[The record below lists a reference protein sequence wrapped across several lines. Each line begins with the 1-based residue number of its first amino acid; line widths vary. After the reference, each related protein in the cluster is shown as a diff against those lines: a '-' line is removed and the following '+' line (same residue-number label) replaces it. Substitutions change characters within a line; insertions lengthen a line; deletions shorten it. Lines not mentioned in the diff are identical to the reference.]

1 MYVRVYILYTL
12 FTHTHIFIY
21 NIVLDRL
28 RVLILFFQK
37 LVSTTLFKV
46 NSNSVGFEFKRLFDV
61 PRINSTNTINHV
73 DIYA

>member
-1 MYVRVYILYTL
+1 MYMCVYIYTL
-12 FTHTHIFIY
+12 FTHTHIYFIC

-28 RVLILFFQK
+28 RVLILFFKK

-61 PRINSTNTINHV
+61 LRINSTNTINHV